1 MTCRSK
7 TLRNNDLIQ
16 VADTVSSAVNVSVPS
31 FTPFLGRNPKRR
43 LRSVQVLMHSA

>member
-16 VADTVSSAVNVSVPS
+16 VADTVSSAVNV
-31 FTPFLGRNPKRR
+31 
-43 LRSVQVLMHSA
+43 